1 MLTSNSKRNNTLCDI
16 MKKFFLLLLSI
27 CFCAVMFAQSDGVN
41 TTSNDTVVGN
51 DGYICVQYEKWPE
64 FPGGQQEMLKY
75 IQENLIYPKLAL
87 KKQIQGRSI
96 CQFIVEKDGSISHI
110 QVVRSSGNKSLDR
123 AAIRVIKTMPKWTP
137 GRLQGK
143 IVRTYYTLPVNFRIP
158 NIEK

>member
-1 MLTSNSKRNNTLCDI
+1 
-16 MKKFFLLLLSI
+16 MKKICLLFVAM
-27 CFCAVMFAQSDGVN
+27 FCTLVMFAQSDGVN
-41 TTSNDTVVGN
+41 TTSNDTVVG
-51 DGYICVQYEKWPE
+51 DDDYICVYYETWPE
-64 FPGGQQEMLKY
+64 FPGGQKEMFKY

-110 QVVRSSGNKSLDR
+110 RVVRSSGNKSLDR

-143 IVRTYYTLPVNFRIP
+143 IVRTTYALPVNFRIP

>member
-1 MLTSNSKRNNTLCDI
+1 
-16 MKKFFLLLLSI
+16 MKKICLLFVAM
-27 CFCAVMFAQSDGVN
+27 FCTLVMFAQSDGVN
-41 TTSNDTVVGN
+41 TTSNDTVVG
-51 DGYICVQYEKWPE
+51 DDDYICVQYEKWPE
-64 FPGGQQEMLKY
+64 FPGGQQEVLKY

-143 IVRTYYTLPVNFRIP
+143 IVRTHYVIPVNFRIP
-158 NIEK
+158 NTEK

>member
-1 MLTSNSKRNNTLCDI
+1 
-16 MKKFFLLLLSI
+16 MKKICLLFVAM
-27 CFCAVMFAQSDGVN
+27 FCTLVMFAQSDGVN
-41 TTSNDTVVGN
+41 TTFNDTVVVD
-51 DGYICVQYEKWPE
+51 DGYICVNYETLPE
-64 FPGGQQEMLKY
+64 FPGGEQAMIKY

-143 IVRTYYTLPVNFRIP
+143 IVRTHYVIPVNFRIP
-158 NIEK
+158 NTEK

>member
-1 MLTSNSKRNNTLCDI
+1 
-16 MKKFFLLLLSI
+16 MKKICLLFVAM
-27 CFCAVMFAQSDGVN
+27 FCTLVMFAQSDGVN
-41 TTSNDTVVGN
+41 TTSNDTVVG
-51 DGYICVQYEKWPE
+51 DDVCIFVEYEIWPE
-64 FPGGQQEMLKY
+64 FPGGQREMLKY

-110 QVVRSSGNKSLDR
+110 RVVRSSGNKSLDR

-143 IVRTYYTLPVNFRIP
+143 IVRITYVIPVNFRIP
-158 NIEK
+158 NTEK

>member
-1 MLTSNSKRNNTLCDI
+1 
-16 MKKFFLLLLSI
+16 MKKICLLFVAM
-27 CFCAVMFAQSDGVN
+27 FCTLVIFAQSDDVN
-41 TTSNDTVVGN
+41 TISNDTVI
-51 DGYICVQYEKWPE
+51 DDDQFTAYIDPERGEILLTPIQVMPE
-64 FPGGQQEMLKY
+64 FPGGERAMFQY
-75 IQENLIYPKLAL
+75 IQENLKYPKQAL
-87 KKQIQGRSI
+87 QKQIQGRSI

-143 IVRTYYTLPVNFRIP
+143 IIRTPYVIPVNFRIP

>member
-1 MLTSNSKRNNTLCDI
+1 
-16 MKKFFLLLLSI
+16 MKKICLLFVAM
-27 CFCAVMFAQSDGVN
+27 FCTLVMFAQSDGVN
-41 TTSNDTVVGN
+41 TTSNDTVVG
-51 DGYICVQYEKWPE
+51 DDYICVNYETLPE
-64 FPGGQQEMLKY
+64 FPGGQKEMFMY

-143 IVRTYYTLPVNFRIP
+143 IVRTTYVLPVNFRIP

>member
-1 MLTSNSKRNNTLCDI
+1 
-16 MKKFFLLLLSI
+16 
-27 CFCAVMFAQSDGVN
+27 MFAQSDGVN
-41 TTSNDTVVGN
+41 TTSNDTVVG
-51 DGYICVQYEKWPE
+51 DYDYICVEYETWPE

-143 IVRTYYTLPVNFRIP
+143 IVRTTYALPVNFRIP

>member
-1 MLTSNSKRNNTLCDI
+1 MKNICLLFVAMFCTL
-16 MKKFFLLLLSI
+16 
-27 CFCAVMFAQSDGVN
+27 VMFAQSDGVN
-41 TTSNDTVVGN
+41 TTSNDTVVG
-51 DGYICVQYEKWPE
+51 DDDYIFVEYETWPE
-64 FPGGQQEMLKY
+64 FPGGQQKMLKY

-143 IVRTYYTLPVNFRIP
+143 IVRTTYALPVNFRIP

>member
-1 MLTSNSKRNNTLCDI
+1 

-41 TTSNDTVVGN
+41 TTSNDTVVGD
-51 DGYICVQYEKWPE
+51 DGYICVQYETWPK
-64 FPGGQQEMLKY
+64 FPGGQQEMFKY

-87 KKQIQGRSI
+87 KQQIQGRSI

-143 IVRTYYTLPVNFRIP
+143 IVRTHYVIPVNFRIP
-158 NIEK
+158 NTEK

>member
-1 MLTSNSKRNNTLCDI
+1 

-41 TTSNDTVVGN
+41 TTSNDMVVG
-51 DGYICVQYEKWPE
+51 DDDYICVQYETWPK
-64 FPGGQQEMLKY
+64 FPGGQQAMIKY
-75 IQENLIYPKLAL
+75 IQENLKYPKQAL

-96 CQFIVEKDGSISHI
+96 CQFIVEKDGSITHI
-110 QVVRSSGNKSLDR
+110 RVVRSSGNKSLDR

-143 IVRTYYTLPVNFRIP
+143 IVRTTYALPVNFRIP

>member
-1 MLTSNSKRNNTLCDI
+1 

-41 TTSNDTVVGN
+41 TTSNDTVVG
-51 DGYICVQYEKWPE
+51 DDAYICVNYETLPE
-64 FPGGQQEMLKY
+64 FPGGQKEMFKY
-75 IQENLIYPKLAL
+75 IQENLKYPKQAL

-143 IVRTYYTLPVNFRIP
+143 IIRTPYVIPVNFRIP

>member
-1 MLTSNSKRNNTLCDI
+1 
-16 MKKFFLLLLSI
+16 MKKICLLFVAM
-27 CFCAVMFAQSDGVN
+27 FCTLVMFAQSDGVN
-41 TTSNDTVVGN
+41 TTSNDTVVG
-51 DGYICVQYEKWPE
+51 DYDYICVEYETLPE
-64 FPGGQQEMLKY
+64 FPGGQQELLKY

-110 QVVRSSGNKSLDR
+110 RVVRSSGNKSLDR

-143 IVRTYYTLPVNFRIP
+143 IVRTTYVLPINFRIP

>member
-1 MLTSNSKRNNTLCDI
+1 
-16 MKKFFLLLLSI
+16 
-27 CFCAVMFAQSDGVN
+27 MFAQSDGVN

-123 AAIRVIKTMPKWTP
+123 AAIRVINTRYCKS
-137 GRLQGK
+137 
-143 IVRTYYTLPVNFRIP
+143 N
-158 NIEK
+158 

>member
-1 MLTSNSKRNNTLCDI
+1 
-16 MKKFFLLLLSI
+16 MKKICLLFVAM
-27 CFCAVMFAQSDGVN
+27 FCTLVMFAQSDGVN
-41 TTSNDTVVGN
+41 TTSNDTVV
-51 DGYICVQYEKWPE
+51 DVGYICVNYETLPE
-64 FPGGQQEMLKY
+64 FPGGQREMLKY
-75 IQENLIYPKLAL
+75 IQEYLIYPKRAL

-143 IVRTYYTLPVNFRIP
+143 IVRTTYALPVNFRIP

>member
-1 MLTSNSKRNNTLCDI
+1 
-16 MKKFFLLLLSI
+16 MKKICLLFVAM
-27 CFCAVMFAQSDGVN
+27 FCTLVMFAQSDGVN
-41 TTSNDTVVGN
+41 TTSNDTVVG
-51 DGYICVQYEKWPE
+51 DDDYICVEYETWPK
-64 FPGGQQEMLKY
+64 FPGGQQEMFKY

-143 IVRTYYTLPVNFRIP
+143 IVRTHYVLPVNLRIP

>member
-1 MLTSNSKRNNTLCDI
+1 
-16 MKKFFLLLLSI
+16 MKKICLLFVAM
-27 CFCAVMFAQSDGVN
+27 FCTLVMFAQSDGVN
-41 TTSNDTVVGN
+41 TTSNDTVVG
-51 DGYICVQYEKWPE
+51 DYDYICVEYETWPE
-64 FPGGQQEMLKY
+64 FPGGEREMLKY

-143 IVRTYYTLPVNFRIP
+143 IVRTHYVLPVNFRIP
-158 NIEK
+158 NTEK

>member
-1 MLTSNSKRNNTLCDI
+1 
-16 MKKFFLLLLSI
+16 MKKICLLFVAM
-27 CFCAVMFAQSDGVN
+27 FCTLVMFAQSDGVN
-41 TTSNDTVVGN
+41 TTSNDTVVG
-51 DGYICVQYEKWPE
+51 DDDYICVNYETWPE
-64 FPGGQQEMLKY
+64 FPGGQQELLKY
-75 IQENLIYPKLAL
+75 IQENLIYPKQAL

-143 IVRTYYTLPVNFRIP
+143 IVRTHYVIPVKFRIP
-158 NIEK
+158 NTEK

>member
-1 MLTSNSKRNNTLCDI
+1 

-41 TTSNDTVVGN
+41 TTSNDTVVG
-51 DGYICVQYEKWPE
+51 DDDYICVHYETWPE
-64 FPGGQQEMLKY
+64 FPGGQQEMFKY

-143 IVRTYYTLPVNFRIP
+143 IVRTTYALPVKFRIP

>member
-1 MLTSNSKRNNTLCDI
+1 
-16 MKKFFLLLLSI
+16 MKKICLLFVAM
-27 CFCAVMFAQSDGVN
+27 FCTLVMFAQSDGVN
-41 TTSNDTVVGN
+41 TTSNYTVVGD

-110 QVVRSSGNKSLDR
+110 RVVRSSGNKSLDR

-143 IVRTYYTLPVNFRIP
+143 IVRTTYVLPVNLRIP
-158 NIEK
+158 NTEE

>member
-1 MLTSNSKRNNTLCDI
+1 

-41 TTSNDTVVGN
+41 TTSNDTVVG
-51 DGYICVQYEKWPE
+51 DDQFTAYIDPERDEILLTPIQVMPE
-64 FPGGQQEMLKY
+64 FPGGERAMFQY
-75 IQENLIYPKLAL
+75 IQENLKYPKQAL

-143 IVRTYYTLPVNFRIP
+143 IVRTHYVIPVNFRIP
-158 NIEK
+158 NTEK